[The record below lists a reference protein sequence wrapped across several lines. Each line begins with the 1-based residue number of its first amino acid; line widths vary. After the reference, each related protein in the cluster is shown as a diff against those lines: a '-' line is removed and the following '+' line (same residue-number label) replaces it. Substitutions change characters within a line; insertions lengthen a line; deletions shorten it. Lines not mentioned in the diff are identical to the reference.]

1 MASEHSSPS
10 RANVLGI
17 GISVVRMADA
27 VRRVTQLIRSGR
39 KGYVCVTGVHGIM
52 EAQRDVALR
61 TILNR
66 SFLTLPDGMP
76 TVWVGRQQGFSMEQ
90 VSGPDFM
97 LRLCQEGVESGVRH
111 FLYGGDIGVAE
122 ALRESLCRRIPGLQI
137 VGVYTPPFRPLNED
151 ELAEVQDVIQQAN
164 ADVMWIGLSTPKQE
178 RFMDEFVDRLNVSV
192 LVGVGAAFDFHTGRI
207 KDAPRWVKKIGMQW
221 LHRLSQDRRRLWR
234 RYLTNNPRFVYR
246 ILLQCLGVQRTKLD
260 AKEGPAAVD
269 HA

>member
-1 MASEHSSPS
+1 MTHEHSSPS

-17 GISVVRMADA
+17 GISVVRMPDA
-27 VRRVTQLIRSGR
+27 VGRVTQLIRSGG

-52 EAQRDVALR
+52 EAQRDTALR
-61 TILNR
+61 SILNR

-76 TVWVGRQQGFSMEQ
+76 TVWVGRHQGFSMEQ

-97 LRLCQEGVESGVRH
+97 IRMCQDGVANGLRH
-111 FLYGGDIGVAE
+111 FLYGGDVGVAE
-122 ALRESLCRRIPGLQI
+122 RLREALCERIPGLQI
-137 VGVYTPPFRPLNED
+137 VGVYTPPFRPLTSD
-151 ELAEVQDVIQQAN
+151 ELSHVQDMIDDCQP
-164 ADVMWIGLSTPKQE
+164 DVMWIGLSTPKQE
-178 RFMDEFVDRLNVSV
+178 RFMEEFVGYLNAGV

-234 RYLTNNPRFVYR
+234 RYLTNNPRFVYH
-246 ILLQCLGVQRTKLD
+246 ILLQCLGVQRRALD
-260 AKEGPAAVD
+260 VKEGAAID